1 MPKKV
6 LIAYASKAGSTKEV
20 AEFIS
25 RNLSASGFETYV
37 LNVNKV
43 KNVSMFDAII
53 LGTPLR
59 FEKPVHESINFV
71 QRYSN
76 DLKKIP
82 IACFALGAS
91 MKHKLNGNK
100 DTVINMLDPL
110 LSKIPQ
116 PFEIGLFGGKIN
128 YENLS
133 WFWKFLAEKDNSGLM
148 DEGDW
153 RDWKEIEAW
162 IENIKRFEP
171 LKPRIRKEI

>member
-1 MPKKV
+1 MSKKLLV
-6 LIAYASKAGSTKEV
+6 TYASKAGSTKEV

-25 RNLSASGFETYV
+25 DSLSASGFETIV

-43 KNVSMFDAII
+43 KNVNMFDAII
-53 LGTPLR
+53 IGTPLR
-59 FEKPVHESINFV
+59 FDKPVHDSISFV

-82 IACFALGAS
+82 VACFALGSS
-91 MKHKLNGNK
+91 MKYKLNGDRDK
-100 DTVINMLDPL
+100 VINMLNPL
-110 LSKIPQ
+110 LSKIPE

-128 YENLS
+128 YERLS

-153 RDWKEIEAW
+153 RDWEEIESW
-162 IENIKRFEP
+162 IDNIKRFEA
-171 LKPRIRKEI
+171 LKH